1 MKSSSAHFSL
11 DAQESVGADTEP
23 DSAPIR
29 IRGLT
34 KTFGGVVAVNGLD
47 LKVERGSVYGLIG
60 RNGAGKTTTLRLL
73 AGLLR
78 ADSGE
83 ALLLGQD
90 WWQASPLDRQRVA
103 YVAQSGRPPD
113 WMTLTDLSRY
123 SAHFFE
129 RWDHGLAH
137 ELAERW
143 ELPWNRPL
151 GRLSGGHQRLASLLS
166 ALSARP
172 DVLILDEPAAGLDP
186 VVRKDLLRSLVE
198 ALMRTDGC
206 TVVLSTHLLADV
218 ERLATHVGIMEHGRI
233 VGSGSVEDW
242 QRTMRRV
249 QVVFPGRE
257 IPTGVEI
264 PGVIREQRL
273 GPVLTGILRI
283 SSVHQLD
290 EIRAMEG
297 VRVNVFPLTLEELFV
312 EWFER
317 RDDDRTSATPLPSGI
332 EGFWGRSMSLAGVT
346 PDKRVGNRFTQAV
359 APAGREVDASGSGPT
374 PYTLKKDPE
383 TS

>member
-1 MKSSSAHFSL
+1 MSRSAGAVGTGFLERMEPPL
-11 DAQESVGADTEP
+11 DVAGT
-23 DSAPIR
+23 PIR
-29 IRGLT
+29 MRGLT

-47 LKVERGSVYGLIG
+47 LRVERGSVYGLIG

-90 WWQASPLDRQRVA
+90 WWQAGPIDRQRVA

-113 WMTLTDLSRY
+113 WMTLTDLCRY

-129 RWDHGLAH
+129 RWDNGLAR
-137 ELAERW
+137 ELAGRW
-143 ELPWNRPL
+143 DLPWDRPL

-172 DVLILDEPAAGLDP
+172 EVLLLDEPAAGLDP
-186 VVRKDLLRSLVE
+186 VVRRDLLRSLVE
-198 ALMRTDGC
+198 ALMRTEGC
-206 TVVLSTHLLADV
+206 TVLLSTHLLADV

-242 QRTMRRV
+242 QRTMRRI

-257 IPTGVEI
+257 IPDGVEI
-264 PGVIREQRL
+264 PGVIRQQRL
-273 GPVLTGILRI
+273 GPVLTGIARI
-283 SSVHQLD
+283 TSEHQLD
-290 EIRAMEG
+290 GVRSMEG

-317 RDDDRTSATPLPSGI
+317 RDDNAGSTTQLPSGL
-332 EGFWGRSMSLAGVT
+332 EEFWGRSMSLAGVT
-346 PDKRVGNRFTQAV
+346 PDKRVGNRVTPTV

-374 PYTLKKDPE
+374 PYTLPKD
-383 TS
+383 SG

>member
-1 MKSSSAHFSL
+1 M
-11 DAQESVGADTEP
+11 DSVGLADARPEP
-23 DSAPIR
+23 SGAPIR

-90 WWQASPLDRQRVA
+90 WWQAGPVDRQRVA

-113 WMTLTDLSRY
+113 WMTLTDLCRY

-129 RWDHGLAH
+129 RWDNGLAR
-137 ELAERW
+137 ELAGRW
-143 ELPWNRPL
+143 DLTWDRPL

-172 DVLILDEPAAGLDP
+172 EVLLLDEPAAGLDP

-206 TVVLSTHLLADV
+206 TVLLSTHLLADV
-218 ERLATHVGIMEHGRI
+218 ERLATHVGVMDRGRI
-233 VGSGSVEDW
+233 VGAGSVEDW

-249 QVVFPGRE
+249 QVVFPGRA
-257 IPTGVEI
+257 IPAGVEI
-264 PGVIREQRL
+264 PGVLREQRL
-273 GPVLTGILRI
+273 GPVLTVIARI
-283 SSVHQLD
+283 TSDQQLD
-290 EIRAMEG
+290 GIRAMEG

-317 RDDDRTSATPLPSGI
+317 RDDEPPPIDPLPSGL
-332 EGFWGRSMSLAGVT
+332 EEFWGRSMSLAGVT
-346 PDKRVGNRFTQAV
+346 PDKRVGNRVTQAV

-374 PYTLKKDPE
+374 PYTLKEDPE
-383 TS
+383 TK